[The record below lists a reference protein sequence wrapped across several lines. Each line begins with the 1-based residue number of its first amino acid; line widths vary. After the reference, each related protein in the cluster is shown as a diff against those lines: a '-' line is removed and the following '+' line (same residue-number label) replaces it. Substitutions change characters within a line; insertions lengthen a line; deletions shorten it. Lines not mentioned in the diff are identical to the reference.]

1 MPSLRAAFT
10 PLIECPARSTVM
22 LSAPITKPSPEQPI
36 RLFASR
42 VLEVSVCPHVTTVEA
57 GAASAATGT
66 AHAAK
71 VRLATEQKAVT
82 SFLRTTITPRDR

>member
-1 MPSLRAAFT
+1 
-10 PLIECPARSTVM
+10 M